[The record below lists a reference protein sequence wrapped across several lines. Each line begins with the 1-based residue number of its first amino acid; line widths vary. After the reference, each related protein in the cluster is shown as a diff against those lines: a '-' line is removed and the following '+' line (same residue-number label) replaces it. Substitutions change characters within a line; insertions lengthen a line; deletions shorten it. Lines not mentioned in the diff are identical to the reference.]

1 MRIFTKV
8 KGELVVYET
17 DATWSNIS
25 LAIQQVKQE
34 LGTEHKAPVLVL
46 VKY

>member
-8 KGELVVYET
+8 DGKLVVYET
-17 DATWSNIS
+17 DATLDNVH
-25 LAIQQVKQE
+25 LAVEQVKQE
-34 LGTEHKAPVLVL
+34 LGTAHKTPVLVL